1 MAKAVDNTSSPPR
14 TNIIK
19 LVDDGNMSQ
28 LVIELESDVDSDQIK
43 HVFTEYDN
51 ITDLKIVNRKV
62 PTIIV
67 VNGKGGVSGTFSHD
81 SAIEAFD
88 RNYLEV
94 VNENLTSPAA
104 CKDFGSQLYRANLV
118 VQHEYGLD
126 ALEGYHL
133 SENDV
138 IRIETRDV
146 SSTGNYRV
154 RGKKIAF
161 TSNEFRI
168 GLNINKKPPTL
179 SEYISQQ
186 DN

>member
-1 MAKAVDNTSSPPR
+1 M
-14 TNIIK
+14 
-19 LVDDGNMSQ
+19 
-28 LVIELESDVDSDQIK
+28 
-43 HVFTEYDN
+43 
-51 ITDLKIVNRKV
+51 
-62 PTIIV
+62 
-67 VNGKGGVSGTFSHD
+67 SGTFSHD

-104 CKDFGSQLYRANLV
+104 CKGIGSQLYRSNLV

-126 ALEGYHL
+126 TLEGYHL

-161 TSNEFRI
+161 TGNEFRI